1 MSENSA
7 VVDTTGADFILAS
20 ASPRRRALLAAS
32 GLHFVC
38 APVALDESPRAGER
52 AQELVLRLARAKAQR
67 AAELADGARV
77 VLGAD
82 TVVVLGARV
91 LGKPRDAA
99 HALAM
104 LTQLAGR
111 THEVWTGVALA
122 TPASARV
129 ETLSVSSRVTLRRA
143 SESELR
149 AYIAGGEPHGKAGA
163 YALQGEGARFVERV
177 EGSRSN
183 VIGLPLDET
192 LALLANAGV
201 RAPDAQALHA
211 DISARLAR
219 VRARV
224 ASALAR
230 AGREPAD
237 VTLTGVSKS
246 QTPGAIFF
254 AALKG
259 VRDVGENYAQELHAK
274 APAVTSLLADA
285 GAQPAAPRWRFI
297 GQLQRNKVRLV
308 APVAACVE
316 SVDRESLAR
325 ELDQRAREAGR
336 TLDVLLQV
344 QLDEKVLNAQA
355 GAKFKQQA
363 FKKSNAQTPPHLT
376 RHPAAA
382 RGGAAPET
390 LPALCDAVAR
400 CNNLR
405 LRGLMTLPAPL
416 GPEHARRVFAQ
427 LFELRNTLGAR
438 ALPEL
443 SMGSSADFELAIA
456 EGASIIRVGTAI
468 FGPRRTP

>member
-1 MSENSA
+1 MSEN
-7 VVDTTGADFILAS
+7 TTVTAADFILAS

-52 AQELVLRLARAKAQR
+52 AQALVLRLARAKAQR
-67 AAELADGARV
+67 AAELAGDARV

-201 RAPDAQALHA
+201 RAPGAQALHA
-211 DISARLAR
+211 DIAARLAR

-230 AGREPAD
+230 AGRAPAD
-237 VTLTGVSKS
+237 VTLTAVSKG

-274 APAVTSLLADA
+274 APAVTALLADA
-285 GAQPAAPRWRFI
+285 GAQTAVPRWRFI

-325 ELDQRAREAGR
+325 ELDQRARETGR

-344 QLDEKVLNAQA
+344 RLDEKVLNSQA

-363 FKKSNAQTPPHLT
+363 FKKSNSQTPPHLT
-376 RHPAAA
+376 TRHPVGA